1 MQLTLNKNTA
11 AMGVINKLRSGTSPR
26 LNLRRRGRSKSKVAA
41 KAETN
46 AVELGAVQVTSNPKE
61 VTFDPMRYFNWM
73 TNTLDDVNPP
83 ATSADACEDT
93 SSNGDGDMDKVGH
106 ADDHTHCTGWPW
118 GLLSS
123 LCGGGSAPVTSAPSL
138 FAGQADDLTIE
149 STRESTTYDS
159 SCDDDTGESSQHSL
173 SRLDQVLE
181 LPQRQCS
188 DDVSDITSVASI
200 DDDYSDTDSECYS
213 HSEGRNRARTKLKLV
228 INRVKR

>member
-1 MQLTLNKNTA
+1 
-11 AMGVINKLRSGTSPR
+11 MGVINKLRSGTSPR
-26 LNLRRRGRSKSKVAA
+26 LNLRRRGARRSKSTAAVVAQ
-41 KAETN
+41 AE
-46 AVELGAVQVTSNPKE
+46 AELGAVQVTSNPKE
-61 VTFDPMRYFNWM
+61 ITFDPMRYFNWM
-73 TNTLDDVNPP
+73 TNTLDDVEPP
-83 ATSADACEDT
+83 ATTSADTTCEEL
-93 SSNGDGDMDKVGH
+93 SNGGDGDMGKAGH
-106 ADDHTHCTGWPW
+106 PDDHIHCTGWPW

-123 LCGGGSAPVTSAPSL
+123 LCGGGSAPITSAPSL